1 MRQRL
6 QESVDIRQ
14 IRLGRDL
21 GSKGRHLARRLAD
34 ICAERWERNRIW
46 SQARAADGCSFRLP
60 SVTFETAIADVQL
73 LAGLDVACGRF
84 FLLGNWNRTSSASGF
99 VRQEQEYRG
108 YHEGQKA
115 S

>member
-21 GSKGRHLARRLAD
+21 GSKGRHLASGLAD

-46 SQARAADGCSFRLP
+46 AQTRAADGCSFRLP

-73 LAGLDVACGRF
+73 LAVLDVARWWFF
-84 FLLGNWNRTSSASGF
+84 FLRS
-99 VRQEQEYRG
+99 RG
-108 YHEGQKA
+108 VTRDEKYCHG
-115 S
+115 